1 MTDASQVPRLADL
14 HQLVVNLVERVEQLE
29 QQVQELQTNGAGSN
43 SPEER
48 TPISPEAYQILDRLT
63 PRERQVFQLYAEIRE
78 CKKVASVLG
87 TGPQTV
93 RNQLSSIRNKLNA
106 NSTQDLL
113 LLAVE
118 LLPWLKHG

>member
-1 MTDASQVPRLADL
+1 MTDASQVPRPRDL
-14 HQLVVNLVERVEQLE
+14 RVVVAELLERVGQLE
-29 QQVQELQTNGAGSN
+29 QQVQELQAHNGSSN

-48 TPISPEAYQILDRLT
+48 TPISPEAYQVLDRLT

-93 RNQLSSIRNKLNA
+93 RNQLTSIRNKLGA
-106 NSTQDLL
+106 NSSQDLL
-113 LLAVE
+113 MLAAE